1 MERERKRE
9 REISRDNLLIYLF
22 IYLFGAHRNPSLR
35 IFLLKVE
42 KRKGCLVP
50 SAQRETRFSIFRR
63 IYREA

>member
-1 MERERKRE
+1 MGRERERE
-9 REISRDNLLIYLF
+9 RDLTRQLAYLF